1 MLKFA
6 GKVAILS
13 IIPTLVSIGAFLV
26 FTSEAVMKRIVNF
39 TKKTFEYTT
48 KVFNEED

>member
-6 GKVAILS
+6 GKVAIVS
-13 IIPTLVSIGAFLV
+13 IIPTLVSIGTFFV

-39 TKKTFEYTT
+39 TKKTLDYTT
-48 KVFNEED
+48 KAFAEE